1 MTARVVE
8 DGTTGAAQ
16 KGLGWDRGRR
26 RRGRAAQIWCSS
38 DSHKVCGGEAM
49 FLTREFS
56 GRGASHV
63 GPLAMVGLVD
73 FAATS
78 GMRYAALQQ

>member
-1 MTARVVE
+1 
-8 DGTTGAAQ
+8 
-16 KGLGWDRGRR
+16 
-26 RRGRAAQIWCSS
+26 
-38 DSHKVCGGEAM
+38 M